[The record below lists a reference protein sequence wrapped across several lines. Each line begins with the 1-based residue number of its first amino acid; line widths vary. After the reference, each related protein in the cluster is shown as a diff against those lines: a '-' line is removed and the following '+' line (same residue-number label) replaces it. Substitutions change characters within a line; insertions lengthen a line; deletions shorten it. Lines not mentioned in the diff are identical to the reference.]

1 MFGKLTDLMVRTA
14 KPKAKQYCLT
24 DGHQLQL
31 VVFPTNGKTWRLS
44 YTSPETGKRKTISLG
59 EYPTITLRDAREK
72 AALVKKKISN
82 GIDPTVER
90 KQAKAQDEEKQETEG
105 RTFEWVAREWFSR
118 FSVNWAP
125 KYSSK
130 IMRRMEAYLFPMVG
144 GRQIGEL
151 KPADLLPCVRP
162 LEEASKLETAY
173 RLLQSVSQVF
183 RFAVTR
189 GWVERDITPDLRGA
203 LPPIKKKH
211 LAAMTKPEDIRAL
224 LLAFDEYRGG
234 SESVKNCLKLAP
246 HIFLRPGELR
256 AIRKCWVNF
265 DTKEITIP
273 VTAMKMKVEHIVP
286 LSRQAAQIIKTAM
299 TGNETEFLFPSPTS
313 KTRAISNMA
322 LLAAIRRMGYTKEEM
337 TAHGF
342 RATASTNLEQ
352 LGFDIRTIELQLAH
366 ADTNAVRAAYKRDTT
381 RLQIT
386 QRREMMQ
393 EWSDWLDSLKS
404 SKAQITL
411 RK

>member
-1 MFGKLTDLMVRTA
+1 MFGKLTDMMVRNA
-14 KPKAKQYCLT
+14 KPRAKQYCLA

-44 YTSPETGKRKTISLG
+44 YTSPLNGKRKTISLG
-59 EYPTITLRDAREK
+59 EYPTVALRDAREK
-72 AALVKKKISN
+72 ATLVKKKISD

-105 RTFEWVAREWFSR
+105 RTLEWVAREWFSR
-118 FSVNWAP
+118 FSVNWTP

-130 IMRRMEAYLFPMVG
+130 IMRRMESRLFPILG

-162 LEEASKLETAY
+162 LEEAGTLETAH

-189 GWVERDITPDLRGA
+189 GWVGRDITTDLRGA
-203 LPPIKKKH
+203 LPPVKKKH
-211 LAAMTKPEDIRAL
+211 LAALTKPEDIRGL
-224 LLAFDEYRGG
+224 LLVFDEYRGLND
-234 SESVKNCLKLAP
+234 SVKNCLKLAP
-246 HIFLRPGELR
+246 HIFLRPGEIR
-256 AIRKCWVNF
+256 QIRKDWV
-265 DTKEITIP
+265 DLEKMELTIQAK
-273 VTAMKMKVEHIVP
+273 TMKGKVEHIVP

-404 SKAQITL
+404 SKPQITL
-411 RK
+411 QN

>member
-1 MFGKLTDLMVRTA
+1 MFGKLTDMMVRNA
-14 KPKAKQYCLT
+14 KPRAKQYCLT

-72 AALVKKKISN
+72 ATLVKKKISD

-90 KQAKAQDEEKQETEG
+90 KQAKAQDEEKQETDS
-105 RTFEWVAREWFSR
+105 RTLEWVAREWFDRLSAG
-118 FSVNWAP
+118 WTPGHA
-125 KYSSK
+125 SK
-130 IMRRMEAYLFPMVG
+130 IIRRMELHLFPIIG
-144 GRQIGEL
+144 NRQVIDL
-151 KPADLLPCVRP
+151 KPTDLLPCARP
-162 LEEASKLETAY
+162 LEESRKLETAY
-173 RLLQSVSQVF
+173 RLLRSVSQVF
-183 RFAVTR
+183 RFAVTQ
-189 GWVERDITPDLRGA
+189 GWVERDITTDLRGA
-203 LPPIKKKH
+203 LPPAKKKH
-211 LAAMTKPEDIRAL
+211 LAALTKPEDIRAL
-224 LLAFDEYRGG
+224 LLSIDEYQGRN
-234 SESVKNCLKLAP
+234 ESVKNCLKLSS
-246 HIFLRPGELR
+246 HIFLRPGEVR
-256 AIRKCWVNF
+256 QIRKDWV
-265 DTKEITIP
+265 DLEKMELTIQAQ
-273 VTAMKMKVEHIVP
+273 TMKGKVEHIVP
-286 LSRQAAQIIKTAM
+286 LSRQAAEIIRNAQI
-299 TGNETEFLFPSPTS
+299 GNETEFLFPSPID

-352 LGFDIRTIELQLAH
+352 IGFDIRTIELQLAH

-404 SKAQITL
+404 SKPQIAL
-411 RK
+411 QN